1 MIPLVIGA
9 MMLWNAATGD
19 KAALQPAVATSAP
32 TVEEYVREY
41 YKETPILAEIA
52 KCESRFRQFDET
64 GHLLRGEVVS
74 QDMGIMQINEYFHAK
89 TAEKLGIDLK
99 TMEGNLAYG
108 KYLYEKEGATPWK
121 PSQKCW
127 EKSEAGKAHKLAL
140 AAKK

>member
-1 MIPLVIGA
+1 

-19 KAALQPAVATSAP
+19 KVTVQPAVASSAP

-41 YKETPILAEIA
+41 YKDTPILAEIA

-74 QDMGIMQINEYFHAK
+74 QDIGIMQINEYFHAK
-89 TAEKLGIDLK
+89 AAEKLGIDLK
-99 TMEGNLAYG
+99 TMEGNLAYA
-108 KYLYEKEGATPWK
+108 KYLYEKEGATPWR

-127 EKSEAGKAHKLAL
+127 EKSEAGKALKLA
-140 AAKK
+140 KK